1 MALSGLSERFEQR
14 YKELYSRYPLPEPG
28 ETNPLVTFQ
37 PNSPNRSET
46 LHDSQAVF
54 PGTMRR
60 EGTRLAKYLKSS
72 KGLIFLTR
80 QAELQT
86 GNVFAETRLF
96 NPIFL
101 TSGIVPFRH
110 FKRPVNSA
118 NGIQLSGNDVSPG
131 SDARIGSAGRLQK
144 ETKERVIAD
153 RVGAKGQVGLLNLLF
168 PNNKI
173 VRTVSAVRNAVRGVN
188 NIVGIN
194 DRPEIDFNGEM
205 FSVATWRGFR
215 SQGAIA
221 NPLTV
226 ASSQL
231 RRGDPNAAFR
241 TVVTGAKDILRG
253 RTGLDVSSILKP
265 NRSDSSNT
273 GLAGYRYFLT
283 GQTDADR
290 YLYGSVQF
298 ESRSTG
304 IAGQSQIIPT
314 AQLGFLNQ
322 QPRPQHRT
330 RSSIESA
337 ATAELKSAT
346 AKIKK
351 SEQTIRNRNRREL
364 QATNN
369 FLKKVRTVGT
379 FLFGADASPTKF
391 IPISPEVLGPLSN
404 DQDDLGRGRMIYPD
418 LSIQSR
424 YEAQLKSMGSSHP
437 TETQTVEWK
446 KTLTEL
452 EGTKFLGN
460 TAGLRLGASRST
472 QGLGNRYIDDMNR
485 VGPLFDNKGG
495 TSVTAENVKSIRE
508 GTGNLIDFM
517 FYDVVNKKIL
527 PFRAFLSDMNESVT
541 PSFAEQPYIGR
552 IERNIVFTGV
562 TRDVS
567 FRFRIQAFSRDELTN
582 VWAKINYLTGMTYP
596 SKYVDGFMSP
606 PLTKLTIG
614 NLYKDQP
621 GYIKNLSYEWE
632 DDDWEIDPDEQ
643 VPRGVTVSCN
653 FSIIE
658 KSQQSAGSEFY
669 PVKGAWELI
678 KPTTEPAMMPTVTIP
693 G

>member
-1 MALSGLSERFEQR
+1 
-14 YKELYSRYPLPEPG
+14 
-28 ETNPLVTFQ
+28 
-37 PNSPNRSET
+37 
-46 LHDSQAVF
+46 
-54 PGTMRR
+54 MRR

-72 KGLIFLTR
+72 TGMVFLTR

-96 NPIFL
+96 NPLFL

-144 ETKERVIAD
+144 ETKEKVIAD
-153 RVGAKGQVGLLNLLF
+153 RVGSKGQVGLLNLLF
-168 PNNKI
+168 PNNKV
-173 VRTVSAVRNAVRGVN
+173 VRAVSAVRNAVRGVN

-194 DRPEIDFNGEM
+194 DRPEIDFNGNF

-215 SQGAIA
+215 SQGPIA

-231 RRGDPNAAFR
+231 RRGDPKAAVR
-241 TVVTGAKDILRG
+241 TVVNGAKDVLRG
-253 RTGLDVSSILKP
+253 RTGLDLASFTKP
-265 NRSDSSNT
+265 DRSDSNNS

-283 GQTDADR
+283 SQTEADR

-304 IAGQSQIIPT
+304 VAGQTQVVPM

-322 QPRPQHRT
+322 RPRAQHRST
-330 RSSIESA
+330 STVESA
-337 ATAELKSAT
+337 AQAELKAAN
-346 AKIKK
+346 AKVKK
-351 SEQTIRNRNRREL
+351 TEQSIRTRNSREL
-364 QATNN
+364 QTTGN
-369 FLKKVRTVGT
+369 FLKKLRTVGT
-379 FLFGADASPTKF
+379 FLFGANATSSKF
-391 IPISPEVLGPLSN
+391 LPITPEVLGPLSN
-404 DQDDLGRGRMIYPD
+404 DQDDLGRGRMVYPD

-424 YEAQLKSMGSSHP
+424 YEAQMKSMGAEAP
-437 TETQTVEWK
+437 LETQTTEWK
-446 KTLTEL
+446 KTLTSL
-452 EGTKFLGN
+452 DGRKLLGN
-460 TAGLRLGASRST
+460 TAGVRVGASKVPPT
-472 QGLGNRYIDDMNR
+472 AGARYVDTMNR
-485 VGPLFDNKGG
+485 INPIFDNKDGV
-495 TSVTAENVKSIRE
+495 SVTPANVKSIRDE
-508 GTGNLIDFM
+508 TSNLIDFM
-517 FYDVVNKKIL
+517 FYDFVNKKIL
-527 PFRAFLSDMNESVT
+527 PFRAFLSDMNESVS
-541 PSFAEQPYIGR
+541 PNFAEQPYIGR

-562 TRDVS
+562 IREVS
-567 FRFRIQAFSRDELTN
+567 FKFRIQAFSRDELTN

-596 SKYVDGFMSP
+596 SKYVDGFMVP

-621 GYIKNLSYEWE
+621 GYIKSLSYEWE
-632 DDDWEIDPDEQ
+632 DDDWEIEPGEQ

-658 KSQQSAGSEFY
+658 KSHQAAGSEFY
-669 PVKGAWELI
+669 PVKGAWDLI
-678 KPTTEPAMMPTVTIP
+678 KPVVEPPMLPTVTILP
-693 G
+693 E